1 MKNNNTSK
9 VRIRTKLELEKR
21 KKNFLKI
28 VDILNKRKIV
38 FFLQGGVLLGA
49 RREKNFIKWD
59 WDIEISLFAEDLIK
73 NYDIL
78 TGDLMRQGYKII
90 NRNKTH
96 YTPKI
101 AFMVKKDK
109 STFYSF
115 IGWKHNSF
123 NKSFTRNKFK
133 IPEEFLR
140 KFSKIKF
147 LNKEFNCPSP
157 IDGYLKHQYGNWKT
171 PLISDNKKEYLNSR
185 FYTSSN
191 DVFYYINSLLTYL
204 KKIFI

>member
-78 TGDLMRQGYKII
+78 TGAINLCIEII
-90 NRNKTH
+90 
-96 YTPKI
+96 
-101 AFMVKKDK
+101 
-109 STFYSF
+109 
-115 IGWKHNSF
+115 
-123 NKSFTRNKFK
+123 
-133 IPEEFLR
+133 
-140 KFSKIKF
+140 
-147 LNKEFNCPSP
+147 
-157 IDGYLKHQYGNWKT
+157 
-171 PLISDNKKEYLNSR
+171 
-185 FYTSSN
+185 
-191 DVFYYINSLLTYL
+191 
-204 KKIFI
+204 

>member
-28 VDILNKRKIV
+28 VDILDKRKIV

-49 RREKNFIKWD
+49 RRV
-59 WDIEISLFAEDLIK
+59 
-73 NYDIL
+73 
-78 TGDLMRQGYKII
+78 DLMRQGYKII